1 MKKIAAAVL
10 MSFAAFA
17 TIGSASALAQNTA
30 PQAAAASAVDPAA
43 AAAVRELLKAM
54 DYATVVRASL
64 QHMAATLPAAIRA
77 GAEGAVRNNPKLS
90 DAERTKKLA
99 DLEKG
104 LPKVTDALSRM
115 YDDPA
120 LVNEMLEAM
129 VPIYARHYTV
139 DELHQLALFYQTPV
153 GVKSLRLMP
162 QLMAEGMQ
170 VGQQIIG
177 PRMNKLMQ
185 ELNQNE
191 QQK

>member
-10 MSFAAFA
+10 MSLTALASL
-17 TIGSASALAQNTA
+17 GSAPALAQNAA
-30 PQAAAASAVDPAA
+30 PQAAAGAVDPAA

-54 DYATVVRASL
+54 DYSTVVRASF
-64 QHMAATLPAAIRA
+64 QHMTAAMPAAIRA
-77 GAEGAVRNNPKLS
+77 GAEGAIRNNPKLS

-99 DLEKG
+99 ELEQG
-104 LPKVTDALSRM
+104 LPKVVDAIGRM
-115 YDDPA
+115 YADPA
-120 LVNEMLEAM
+120 LVQEMLDAM

-139 DELHQLALFYQTPV
+139 DELHQMAVFYQTPV

-170 VGQQIIG
+170 VGQQIIA

-191 QQK
+191 NQK